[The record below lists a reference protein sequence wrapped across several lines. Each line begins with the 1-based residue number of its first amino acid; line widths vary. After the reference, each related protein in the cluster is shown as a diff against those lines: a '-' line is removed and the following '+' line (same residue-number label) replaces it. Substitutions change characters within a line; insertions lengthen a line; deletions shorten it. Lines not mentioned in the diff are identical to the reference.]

1 MLILCAVFLCVG
13 TASAQSQIA
22 APDVVLSVGGTDTS
36 MVQIGGLNNL
46 TGMNFTL
53 NFNDTLVNID
63 DIYVNGTVDVEDIT
77 VVRGTGKWTV
87 SLTFSNETVVE
98 LSPVVDMDF
107 TATQQPGFENLTLTG
122 LSWMNETLSDMS
134 FDVVTDGSITV
145 VGVAEDADLGLTKE
159 YAEGTYEIGD
169 TVTWTVTLTNNGP
182 ADATNITVVD
192 DATGLTNLTDVT
204 FINADLSSFDEA
216 NLTWLISNLASGNST
231 ILKILTTFDAA
242 GEKTNVASITGADQ
256 TDPNGQNDMA
266 SATVTIMEEV
276 VEGAD
281 CAIAK
286 AYSAGTYYPGD
297 TVPWVVTVTNNGP
310 MDATNISVIE
320 NPENLT
326 NLTSVEFN
334 VPAGTTLDAPNLT
347 WMIPALNANES
358 VMLGINTSFDLSGDK
373 MNSVAITAVDQ
384 TDPNGQNDMAS
395 ATVTIMEEVV
405 LGADLAISKEYVNET
420 YYVGDFIVWTVT
432 LVNNGPMDATNI
444 TVIENP
450 ENLTNLIS
458 VEFNVPAGTT
468 LDAPNLTWM
477 IPALNAN
484 DSVMLGI
491 NTSFDGRG
499 EKINNVSIT
508 AADQTDPDTA
518 NNADKA
524 KVIVYLEPD
533 DYISLAEGWN
543 FISVPKHLA
552 PEDNTASIFE
562 DVDTAGKSILTFDP
576 VSGWTPLSANDT
588 VDVLEGIWI
597 YSNESAEVPLYY
609 DTNPL
614 YVPATKTLAAGWN
627 AIGYSATVSVPAKT
641 AMSSVDG
648 LWSTIIGWDA
658 EEKEFELAIISG
670 ASEPFDDDRDLNP
683 KEGYWVFMR
692 EEGTLAALSA

>member
-1 MLILCAVFLCVG
+1 
-13 TASAQSQIA
+13 
-22 APDVVLSVGGTDTS
+22 
-36 MVQIGGLNNL
+36 
-46 TGMNFTL
+46 
-53 NFNDTLVNID
+53 
-63 DIYVNGTVDVEDIT
+63 
-77 VVRGTGKWTV
+77 
-87 SLTFSNETVVE
+87 
-98 LSPVVDMDF
+98 
-107 TATQQPGFENLTLTG
+107 
-122 LSWMNETLSDMS
+122 
-134 FDVVTDGSITV
+134 
-145 VGVAEDADLGLTKE
+145 
-159 YAEGTYEIGD
+159 
-169 TVTWTVTLTNNGP
+169 
-182 ADATNITVVD
+182 
-192 DATGLTNLTDVT
+192 
-204 FINADLSSFDEA
+204 
-216 NLTWLISNLASGNST
+216 
-231 ILKILTTFDAA
+231 
-242 GEKTNVASITGADQ
+242 
-256 TDPNGQNDMA
+256 
-266 SATVTIMEEV
+266 
-276 VEGAD
+276 
-281 CAIAK
+281 
-286 AYSAGTYYPGD
+286 
-297 TVPWVVTVTNNGP
+297 

-347 WMIPALNANES
+347 WMIPALNPNES

-468 LDAPNLTWM
+468 LDAQNLTWM